1 MGRKLETIEEIT
13 SEMMR
18 LHSLLPARPSPE
30 ELQLAQQNLSKVDVN
45 LPAKLEELFLQA
57 RPAGV
62 PPPIFRAFQEM
73 REDVLRTHAQVDK
86 QIAMATIEIERRHSH
101 YGALLQR
108 VKIVASHPLSKTGMG
123 HAVGPE
129 RKFHGNPLV
138 DGKLSSLPMVS
149 EDSVITQIW
158 PETLEQKIQPS
169 KNRSLRFS
177 SQETTA
183 KYIALDGDGV
193 RGARVFSQ
201 QLMRTLDRAVAKKSE
216 VLDLSNMSLSW
227 LPESIGL
234 VMNLTSLD
242 LSGTLQTSWKLCWN
256 ELQEIPESI
265 GELARLVLLNVQ
277 SNQLKRLPEALGCLT
292 NLATLNIQK
301 NSIEELP
308 WTIGLCTS
316 LVELNA
322 DFNKLKALPEAM
334 GHLVLLQRISVH
346 LNSLRSLPTTISLL
360 TNLTQLDVHFNQ
372 LETVPESLCSL
383 PNLTNLDLSSNFTEL
398 KELPKSIGR
407 LQSLREVDISFNH
420 ITELP
425 ASFVLLT
432 GLQKLTLDGNPL
444 RMPPLQIAQ
453 QGKEAIFNYMN
464 DMLQHLEAEEKVR
477 SRKMGMASMMTVFKK
492 NKIANF
498 RVKDDPDLS
507 IKA

>member
-18 LHSLLPARPSPE
+18 LQSLLPARPSPE
-30 ELQLAQQNLSKVDVN
+30 ELQLAQQNLSKGDVN

-158 PETLEQKIQPS
+158 PEILEQKIQPL

-183 KYIALDGDGV
+183 KSAAATNRDIALDGDGV

-242 LSGTLQTSWKLCWN
+242 LSGN
-256 ELQEIPESI
+256 ELQEVPESI
-265 GELARLVLLNVQ
+265 GELARLVLLDVQ

-334 GHLVLLQRISVH
+334 GHLVSLQRISVH
-346 LNSLRSLPTTISLL
+346 LNSLRSLPTTISSL

>member
-18 LHSLLPARPSPE
+18 LQSLLPARPSPE
-30 ELQLAQQNLSKVDVN
+30 QLQLAQQTLSKVDVN
-45 LPAKLEELFLQA
+45 LPVKLEELFLQV

-62 PPPIFRAFQEM
+62 PPPVFRAFQEM
-73 REDVLRTHAQVDK
+73 CEDVLRTQAQVDK

-158 PETLEQKIQPS
+158 PETLEQKIQPL

-183 KYIALDGDGV
+183 KSAATTNRDIAVDGDGV
-193 RGARVFSQ
+193 GGARVFSQ

-234 VMNLTSLD
+234 VLNLTSLD
-242 LSGTLQTSWKLCWN
+242 LSGN
-256 ELQEIPESI
+256 ELQEVPESI
-265 GELARLVLLNVQ
+265 GELARLVLLDVQ

-334 GHLVLLQRISVH
+334 GHLVSLQRISVH

-360 TNLTQLDVHFNQ
+360 TNLTQLDVRFNQ
-372 LETVPESLCSL
+372 LESVPESLCSL
-383 PNLTNLDLSSNFTEL
+383 PNLTSLDLSSNFTEL

-464 DMLQHLEAEEKVR
+464 DMLQHLEAEEKVQ

>member
-18 LHSLLPARPSPE
+18 LQSLLPARPSPE
-30 ELQLAQQNLSKVDVN
+30 ELQLAQQTLSKVDVN

-73 REDVLRTHAQVDK
+73 CEDVLRTQAQVDK
-86 QIAMATIEIERRHSH
+86 QIATTTIEIERRHSH

-158 PETLEQKIQPS
+158 PETLEQKIQPL

-183 KYIALDGDGV
+183 KNIALDGDGV
-193 RGARVFSQ
+193 GGARVFSQ

-216 VLDLSNMSLSW
+216 VLDLSNMSLSS

-242 LSGTLQTSWKLCWN
+242 LSGN
-256 ELQEIPESI
+256 ELQEVPESI
-265 GELARLVLLNVQ
+265 GELARLVLLDVQ

-322 DFNKLKALPEAM
+322 DFNKLKALPEAI
-334 GHLVLLQRISVH
+334 GHLVSLQRISVH
-346 LNSLRSLPTTISLL
+346 LNSLRSLPTTISSL

-464 DMLQHLEAEEKVR
+464 DMRQHLEAEEKVR

>member
-18 LHSLLPARPSPE
+18 LQSLLPARPSPE

-73 REDVLRTHAQVDK
+73 CEDVLRTHAQVDK
-86 QIAMATIEIERRHSH
+86 QIAMATIEIERQHSH

-158 PETLEQKIQPS
+158 PETLEQKIQPL

-183 KYIALDGDGV
+183 KSAATTNRDIALDGDGV

-242 LSGTLQTSWKLCWN
+242 LSGN
-256 ELQEIPESI
+256 ELQEVPESI
-265 GELARLVLLNVQ
+265 GELARLVLLDVQ

-334 GHLVLLQRISVH
+334 GHLVSLQRISVH
-346 LNSLRSLPTTISLL
+346 LNSLRSLPTTISSL